1 MESKETIEKLIKVL
15 DEFKKL
21 DSEMQ
26 VPTILAFLY
35 PCLATKEK
43 PMTIKKVAQ
52 LSGMQQSSA
61 SRNVMAHTDVNRAKK
76 KGHETLRTYEN
87 PMYRIEK
94 NVELTTK
101 GEWLRDKIISILNP

>member
-21 DSEMQ
+21 DPEMQ

-35 PCLATKEK
+35 PCLASKEK
-43 PMTIKKVAQ
+43 PMTIKKIAQ

-61 SRNVMAHTDVNRAKK
+61 SRNVMAHCEINRARK
-76 KGHETLRTYEN
+76 KGHDTLRTFEN

-101 GEWLRDKIISILNP
+101 GEWLRDKLVDLMNT